1 MAMGKRKVK
10 VEDAPQPMSDSDL
23 ADLRKLL
30 NAKDRPIVAPI
41 TVVEECI
48 VEIER
53 LRAVVA
59 ANDVEIAR
67 WSKSASLH
75 AEMNAQY
82 GKWFDRII
90 DAIGCDPDSDSYF
103 GDVTE
108 AIVEWANTG
117 VRPKFVTVS
126 TNIPKRKRK
135 ATP

>member
-1 MAMGKRKVK
+1 MSKRKPK
-10 VEDAPQPMSDSDL
+10 VEDAPQQPKMVSDHSVPNNATLDKL
-23 ADLRKLL
+23 GRDTVYLMLR
-30 NAKDRPIVAPI
+30 NASKAID
-41 TVVEECI
+41 
-48 VEIER
+48 R
-53 LRAVVA
+53 LRAEVA
-59 ANDVEIAR
+59 AKDAEIAR

-90 DAIGCDPDSDSYF
+90 DAIGCDPDSDPYF
-103 GDVTE
+103 GDVAS